1 MKRFGGGAA
10 GAVKKYF
17 SLHYGILL
25 GLLALC
31 VVTSIITPAFL
42 EIGNFIN
49 ILRQICVS
57 GVLAISL
64 ALVLLT
70 GGIDLSVG
78 STCAA
83 CGCMFA
89 VAYSNWGWDIFS
101 SMAIAMAVAFVI
113 GMANGLLVGYTE
125 VPPFIITLS
134 TQMVVRGL
142 GYLFT
147 GGRPVMASGEEFTA
161 IGSGSWKFLNEAG
174 ERVFELPYSVVV
186 MVVVYIIFWVMLT
199 RTRYGR
205 HIYAIGGNRSASEH
219 SGIHVRTDLVTV
231 YLLSSLLAG
240 LAGIINASRV
250 SSGQP
255 TAGEGYET
263 SAIAAA
269 VVGGVSFN
277 GGVGT
282 IGGTFIGALIMGVIN
297 NVMNLLKL
305 DYYYQY
311 IAQGVVIVGAVLV
324 DTYAKKNSQRK
335 LRKEKQPKKL
345 EAYSTDSV
353 DENKQSTQ

>member
-1 MKRFGGGAA
+1 MKNA
-10 GAVKKYF
+10 GNGIVSAVKKYF

-25 GLLALC
+25 GLVILC
-31 VVTSIITPAFL
+31 AVTSIIAPNFL
-42 EIGNFIN
+42 KVGNFVN
-49 ILRQICVS
+49 ILRQISVS

-83 CGCMFA
+83 CGCVFA
-89 VAYSNWGWDIFS
+89 VACAEWGMNLWS
-101 SMAIAMAVAFVI
+101 GIAVTMLVALVI
-113 GMANGLLVGYTE
+113 GMFNGVLVAYTA

-134 TQMVVRGL
+134 TQMAVRGL
-142 GYLFT
+142 AYMFT
-147 GGRPVMASGEEFTA
+147 GGMPIMVSGK
-161 IGSGSWKFLNEAG
+161 IGEQFVKIGAGGWKFLNGAG
-174 ERVFELPYSVVV
+174 KQVFELPYAVVI
-186 MVVVYIIFWVMLT
+186 MVVVYFLIWVMLAK
-199 RTRYGR
+199 TRYGR
-205 HIYAIGGNRSASEH
+205 HIYAIGGNQSAAEH
-219 SGIHVRTDLVTV
+219 SGINVRRNLIII

-240 LAGIINASRV
+240 LAGILLASRV

-255 TAGEGYET
+255 TAANGYET

-269 VVGGVSFN
+269 VVGGVSFT
-277 GGVGT
+277 GGTGT

-311 IAQGVVIVGAVLV
+311 IAQGTVIIIAVLV
-324 DTYAKKNSQRK
+324 DTYVKKGNKRK
-335 LRKEKQPKKL
+335 NRILKTVR
-345 EAYSTDSV
+345 
-353 DENKQSTQ
+353 